1 MAAAIALVHSGG
13 GGGLAPPSPSGD
25 ASRPQVQKASLKMYD
40 SSATKGGR
48 KRDGQIGSID
58 FQFNPKEV
66 TIAKSAKWERKP
78 ERGAKTAGPPQ
89 FTGAD
94 PCKLTM
100 EMFFDA
106 TGTHDGSVVA
116 AVEKLFSCCVPTE
129 KTRSETKPV
138 PPLVVFNW
146 GNITSF
152 PAFITQVSAKYT
164 LFSADGT
171 PIRATCAVSL
181 EEMPGESRPQNP
193 TSGSLAVRRVHTVIV
208 GDSLASVAY
217 AEYGDPTLWRDLA
230 AFNRVDDP
238 LRIPLG
244 TVLMVPTAAELTA
257 PVGLD
262 AR

>member
-1 MAAAIALVHSGG
+1 MSDTIGLVHAGG
-13 GGGLAPPSPSGD
+13 GGALGAPSPAGD
-25 ASRPQVQKASLKMYD
+25 KGRPQVERASLTLYD
-40 SSATKGGR
+40 SSPIEGGR
-48 KRDGQIGSID
+48 KLDGKIGTID

-78 ERGAKTAGPPQ
+78 SRSAKKSGPPQ
-89 FTGAD
+89 FNGAE
-94 PCKLTM
+94 PSKLTL

-181 EEMPGESRPQNP
+181 EEMPGENRPQNP

-217 AEYGDPTLWRDLA
+217 TEYGDPTLWRDLA